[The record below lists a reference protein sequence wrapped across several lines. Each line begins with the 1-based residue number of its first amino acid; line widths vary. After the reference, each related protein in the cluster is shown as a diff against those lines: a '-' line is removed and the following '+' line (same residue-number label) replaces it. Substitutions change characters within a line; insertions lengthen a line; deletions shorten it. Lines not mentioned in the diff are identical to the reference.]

1 MNTIYSPQ
9 KHTYRH
15 RTNHPFFPS
24 FQMQSHHSPSSI
36 LSFSFFLLVFHVPT
50 SSSQAD
56 NPYDICAPFNFRC
69 GEINHTIKYPFWV
82 DGRSRQCAFPGY
94 NFTCQHNSLMLQMP
108 SETYIVK
115 NIDYQN
121 NTLTILD
128 MDFVDQT
135 CPISTNTTIEYG
147 YFNHTNQVRNLTLY
161 YNCTAS
167 TEPSGFR
174 RLPCFTEANKN
185 AYFTVQTE
193 FDMPDTFADCAM
205 SVISIHE
212 TNVGRL
218 EDDPRVFRDVL
229 QDGFNVSWNVG
240 NIWCKQCV
248 SSGGHC
254 GFMEGLFTEPTCF
267 CKDGVHTTACPVI
280 DNEKRRKIR
289 KIIIGVGAGVGGCIL
304 TCFLFFICHRYRQ
317 RRFATASKLLSRSF
331 SSDPSSQSELGKGGS
346 ILPTHIFT
354 YKELEDA
361 TNNFDPSK
369 ELGDGGFGTVY
380 HGKLRDGRSVAVKR
394 LYENNCRRVE
404 QFMNEIDILSRL
416 RHQSLVTLYGCT
428 SRHSR
433 ELLLVYEFIP
443 NGTVADHLHGNHA
456 KDGALTWP
464 IRMSIAIESAD
475 ALAYLHAVEI
485 IHRDVKTNNILLD
498 NNFNVKVAD
507 FGLSRLFP
515 TDRTHVSTAPQG
527 TPGYVDPD
535 YHRCYQLNNKSD
547 VYSFG
552 VVLIELIS
560 SKPAVDITRHR
571 QEINLANMAINKIH
585 NNALNELVDPT
596 LGYESDHAV
605 RRMITLV
612 AELAF
617 RCLQD
622 EKEVRPT
629 MQEVLEVL
637 KGIQR
642 EDYKV
647 EKAEEL
653 DVLAVADDA
662 VLLKKFRPLSP
673 DSVTDTWISRSTT
686 PSASG

>member
-1 MNTIYSPQ
+1 M
-9 KHTYRH
+9 KG
-15 RTNHPFFPS
+15 FFPIVIFFFFYCRRIALS
-24 FQMQSHHSPSSI
+24 TDPQFKACEPRDCGNGLHIRYPFRILDQPSYCGYKGFELDCKNGRPVLNMSNNYHYYIQNIFYENQTLLLVNMGLLDSERCLRPTHNLTVENRYFSVSSATTYLFFFFNCLISLPDRIGYERVYTMDCMNNDIHHSYATLADYQTVNLMNFTKDHETLSSMSFTETCESWATEPVRADPEFLYGYSEAGNYSEI
-36 LSFSFFLLVFHVPT
+36 LKTGFVLDYGSASNCNGCVE
-50 SSSQAD
+50 SGG
-56 NPYDICAPFNFRC
+56 RC
-69 GEINHTIKYPFWV
+69 G
-82 DGRSRQCAFPGY
+82 
-94 NFTCQHNSLMLQMP
+94 
-108 SETYIVK
+108 
-115 NIDYQN
+115 
-121 NTLTILD
+121 
-128 MDFVDQT
+128 
-135 CPISTNTTIEYG
+135 
-147 YFNHTNQVRNLTLY
+147 FND
-161 YNCTAS
+161 S
-167 TEPSGFR
+167 
-174 RLPCFTEANKN
+174 
-185 AYFTVQTE
+185 
-193 FDMPDTFADCAM
+193 M
-205 SVISIHE
+205 SQIMC
-212 TNVGRL
+212 L
-218 EDDPRVFRDVL
+218 CRDRPQL
-229 QDGFNVSWNVG
+229 A
-240 NIWCKQCV
+240 
-248 SSGGHC
+248 
-254 GFMEGLFTEPTCF
+254 
-267 CKDGVHTTACPVI
+267 ACPA

>member
-1 MNTIYSPQ
+1 MERDFENST
-9 KHTYRH
+9 
-15 RTNHPFFPS
+15 
-24 FQMQSHHSPSSI
+24 FQSLLFLLIFVST
-36 LSFSFFLLVFHVPT
+36 SFSNGQP
-50 SSSQAD
+50 D
-56 NPYDICAPFNFRC
+56 CAPPPFNC
-69 GEINHTIKYPFWV
+69 GEIKDISYSFWTVDHSHNCSHLGFELRCEDNTPQIKI
-82 DGRSRQCAFPGY
+82 GSRKY
-94 NFTCQHNSLMLQMP
+94 RVNK
-108 SETYIVK
+108 IVHEEK
-115 NIDYQN
+115 K
-121 NTLTILD
+121 LKVAD
-128 MDFVDQT
+128 MDFKGKKCPKPPINATVDFSLFEYAT
-135 CPISTNTTIEYG
+135 DDSNLILYYDCSPSNIPNSPSFPSLTIVYYIIKAGPLHVPERFRSCKVSVIPLPESVARSLKDVLSTYGDAWNKVFDLKWTVDLPKCTDCVRSGGNCSYSSTNP
-147 YFNHTNQVRNLTLY
+147 
-161 YNCTAS
+161 
-167 TEPSGFR
+167 TEPIRNCESQ
-174 RLPCFTEANKN
+174 PNHA
-185 AYFTVQTE
+185 
-193 FDMPDTFADCAM
+193 
-205 SVISIHE
+205 
-212 TNVGRL
+212 
-218 EDDPRVFRDVL
+218 
-229 QDGFNVSWNVG
+229 
-240 NIWCKQCV
+240 
-248 SSGGHC
+248 
-254 GFMEGLFTEPTCF
+254 TCT
-267 CKDGVHTTACPVI
+267 K